1 MAGDAKPFT
10 TEEWWSDY
18 ESCRSDK
25 PLFEPGRGCGDGHL
39 LGHGL
44 GNQLSRHRRR
54 AQSADAGSRTRA
66 HWTALAALFGAH
78 AIDGTVKIEYDT
90 EVYYGLLD

>member
-25 PLFEPGRGCGDGHL
+25 P
-39 LGHGL
+39 
-44 GNQLSRHRRR
+44 
-54 AQSADAGSRTRA
+54 TREDPNGPA
-66 HWTALAALFGAH
+66 MLTALAALFGAH
-78 AIDGTVKIEYDT
+78 AIDDTVKMEYDT